1 MLFIYLFLLFL
12 LYFCGPVSAVIF
24 FTVSLVKF
32 ISGKAQNKKIPNS
45 VHPNKMYVRK
55 ICLIISSI
63 ILGFFVAALIA
74 IIILFSGAISFM

>member
-12 LYFCGPVSAVIF
+12 LYFCGPVSAFIF

-32 ISGKAQNKKIPNS
+32 ISGKAQNKKIPDS

-63 ILGFFVAALIA
+63 IVCFFIVALAA
-74 IIILFSGAISFM
+74 IIILNSGAISFM